1 MTSIVLGCI
10 FAEPKTKF
18 MGNNK
23 SLNHQY
29 NNAAEIIKTAI
40 LQTQYEASKDIN
52 RIQLG
57 LYFGIGKFLSEKTRN
72 AKWGTE
78 ALQTITINPLI
89 NILSI
94 NIVIDKI
101 MQKMP
106 IVNGVVVI
114 VSIMPNIK
122 SI

>member
-1 MTSIVLGCI
+1 
-10 FAEPKTKF
+10 

-57 LYFGIGKFLSEKTRN
+57 LYFGIGKFLSEKN
-72 AKWGTE
+72 
-78 ALQTITINPLI
+78 
-89 NILSI
+89 S
-94 NIVIDKI
+94 
-101 MQKMP
+101 
-106 IVNGVVVI
+106 
-114 VSIMPNIK
+114 
-122 SI
+122 